1 MQSFIS
7 ILLDVFFWQTQ
18 ADKAE
23 KRTAAATTKS
33 RPQVNYVCNITF
45 GTIWIHFEVINA
57 KRIRVW
63 VRNKIRYAM
72 I

>member
-7 ILLDVFFWQTQ
+7 ILLFFWQTQ

-23 KRTAAATTKS
+23 KRTDAATTKS

-45 GTIWIHFEVINA
+45 GTILIHIEVINA
-57 KRIRVW
+57 KQIRVW
-63 VRNKIRYAM
+63 VRNKIRYA
-72 I
+72 II